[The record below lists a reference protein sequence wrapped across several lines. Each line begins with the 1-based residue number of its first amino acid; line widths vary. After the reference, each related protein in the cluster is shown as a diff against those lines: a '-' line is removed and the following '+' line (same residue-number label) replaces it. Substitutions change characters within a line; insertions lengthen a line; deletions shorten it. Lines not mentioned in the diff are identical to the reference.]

1 MAMPVKAKPDGYHT
15 ATPYLI
21 VDDASGL
28 VEFMKAA
35 FGATERFL
43 QGEPGGPIQHGEVQ
57 IGDSVI
63 MFGSS
68 SEKYPA
74 LTASVHL
81 YIDDVDAVYKQA
93 IAAGATSVGE
103 PADQRYG
110 DRSAGVLDA
119 YGTRWWLATHIK
131 DVPPDEM

>member
-1 MAMPVKAKPDGYHT
+1 MAVKAKPDGYHT

-21 VDDASGL
+21 VEDASGL
-28 VEFMKAA
+28 VDFMKAA
-35 FGATERFL
+35 FGATERMR

-63 MFGSS
+63 MLGAA
-68 SEKYPA
+68 SEKYPP

-81 YIDDVDAVYKQA
+81 YIDDVDAVYKA
-93 IAAGATSVGE
+93 ALAAGATSLGE

-119 YGTRWWLATHIK
+119 FGIRWWLATHIR
-131 DVPPDEM
+131 DVPVDEM